1 MVNGVLLPLLALVP
15 CAIGAPSPQ
24 ATFQPKPGNF
34 PAKADGDYAGGI
46 FSIPLSELGK
56 YAGAGGSGAESPKS
70 DGPKTSGS
78 GPYPAVMS
86 TDSTLPKHTIFAP
99 KVPPTGNVTLPFIAW
114 GNGGCSQTAGEY
126 ERLLVEIASWGYV
139 IAADGTP
146 TGAGTSGQSKVQD
159 MRDSLDWAF
168 AGKAK
173 KYGNIDLE
181 KVTTA
186 GHSCGGL
193 EAYSNAYHDER
204 VKRIMLFNIAIFQDD
219 RRYLLQEI
227 KVPVLY
233 LIGGPK
239 DMGYSTSAKDYALL
253 NAGLPKLRANLDT
266 GHGGTW
272 HALNGGKQGKAAV
285 AYLEWQWRN
294 NATAKAYMLNGG
306 LEKDNW
312 TEVSHANWD

>member
-24 ATFQPKPGNF
+24 VTFQPKPGNF

-239 DMGYSTSAKDYALL
+239 DMGYSTVSILI
-253 NAGLPKLRANLDT
+253 AGMIVMTANLFFI
-266 GHGGTW
+266 
-272 HALNGGKQGKAAV
+272 V
-285 AYLEWQWRN
+285 C
-294 NATAKAYMLNGG
+294 
-306 LEKDNW
+306 
-312 TEVSHANWD
+312 